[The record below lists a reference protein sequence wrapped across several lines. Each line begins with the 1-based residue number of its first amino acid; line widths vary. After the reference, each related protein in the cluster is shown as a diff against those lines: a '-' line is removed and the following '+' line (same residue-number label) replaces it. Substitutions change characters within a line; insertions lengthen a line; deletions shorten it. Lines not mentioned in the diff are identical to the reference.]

1 MASFTPG
8 VSVSESYYS
17 LLSVEPHATPDEI
30 RKAYRKLALRFHPDK
45 NPDAGETFQ
54 KISTAYAT
62 LSDPQRRQVY
72 DRFGEQGVQIMEQAA
87 AYGVPPWLLN
97 PAAQSGLLC
106 VLLVVVMGLVVVFP
120 VILTMRID
128 GGLAWPWPAVFTPLW
143 LADLL
148 VLALAA
154 ASPRDRD
161 AGCWR
166 CVPNRRQVNLALL
179 IAFQLLLAYKLDA
192 GEQAPFTYS
201 ESFLPLEISIF
212 LGAVAE
218 LCMHGR
224 TALGRGRGGGQGAE
238 GTDRAAARRRLVS
251 VVARSS
257 LQLSFLGLLGCR
269 ADNLLPVTW
278 WAVLTPLWLLL
289 LLCCLRAAASCAS
302 IKAAAQEEERVAR
315 RVLAGLSSAASLI
328 CFLCL
333 LLLSLRLAEGV
344 PLSAALILTPFLTVI
359 GLLLCCTCTSCIC
372 AGILVSADAD
382 GAADGVAAGDAYQR
396 HCDEESAQSDPSA
409 ASASGVPPA
418 AAAPRGGPAGGA
430 GGRKA
435 FSADPAAVPLR
446 ASAEEERLDEV
457 SIGIDDVVDLGHT
470 LRSGGGERGG
480 EDAGPSE
487 EELREMGIR
496 ALKQEMARRGL
507 RHTHLLEKSELLAAL
522 GARPAEPAEPAA
534 ASQFSPVSPLH
545 LMD

>member
-1 MASFTPG
+1 MGSFTPG

-106 VLLVVVMGLVVVFP
+106 VLLVVVVGLVVVFP

-143 LADLL
+143 LVDLL

-179 IAFQLLLAYKLDA
+179 LAFQLLLAYKLDA
-192 GEQAPFTYS
+192 GEQARSDHPRPPTALPHTHTHSRPPLASPRPWLLLPLQAPFSYS
-201 ESFLPLEISIF
+201 EAFLPLEISIF

-224 TALGRGRGGGQGAE
+224 TALGRGRGACR
-238 GTDRAAARRRLVS
+238 TRAAGA
-251 VVARSS
+251 
-257 LQLSFLGLLGCR
+257 CCPR
-269 ADNLLPVTW
+269 A
-278 WAVLTPLWLLL
+278 
-289 LLCCLRAAASCAS
+289 
-302 IKAAAQEEERVAR
+302 
-315 RVLAGLSSAASLI
+315 
-328 CFLCL
+328 
-333 LLLSLRLAEGV
+333 
-344 PLSAALILTPFLTVI
+344 
-359 GLLLCCTCTSCIC
+359 
-372 AGILVSADAD
+372 
-382 GAADGVAAGDAYQR
+382 
-396 HCDEESAQSDPSA
+396 
-409 ASASGVPPA
+409 
-418 AAAPRGGPAGGA
+418 
-430 GGRKA
+430 
-435 FSADPAAVPLR
+435 
-446 ASAEEERLDEV
+446 
-457 SIGIDDVVDLGHT
+457 
-470 LRSGGGERGG
+470 
-480 EDAGPSE
+480 
-487 EELREMGIR
+487 
-496 ALKQEMARRGL
+496 
-507 RHTHLLEKSELLAAL
+507 
-522 GARPAEPAEPAA
+522 
-534 ASQFSPVSPLH
+534 
-545 LMD
+545 